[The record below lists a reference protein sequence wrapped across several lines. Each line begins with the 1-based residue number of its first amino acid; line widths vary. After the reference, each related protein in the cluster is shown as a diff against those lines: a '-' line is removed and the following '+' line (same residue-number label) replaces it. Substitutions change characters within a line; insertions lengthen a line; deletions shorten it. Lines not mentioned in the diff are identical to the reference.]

1 MVFPGKRASLFFND
15 ALSHLCSKP
24 IWSPQYTTISEL
36 FRSQTSLVVAD
47 HIQLVFDLHDSYQR
61 VTGIKEDIDTFY
73 GWGEVMLSD
82 FDDIDKHL
90 ADASKVFTLLGD
102 LHEQDSVEY
111 LTEEQKELLSHFFRN
126 FSKDHN
132 SELKQRFLRLWNK
145 LFEIY
150 TDFRSR
156 LQEKGLAYEGMLY
169 RSVVEKGMLG
179 GDVNGGDVAEKGLR
193 YFPADHYVFVGFNL
207 LNPVEEALFDYLKR
221 EGKAMF
227 YWDFDHSYMK
237 DDEAG
242 QYIAR
247 HLKHYPNE
255 LDTDSPCYDNI
266 GKRQKEVV
274 YLSSPTDDLQARY
287 VSEWLTPERIAAG
300 HRTAIVLTDES
311 LLPVVLHCLPP
322 TVTDVNITSGY
333 PLSQTP
339 VASLVRIAMT
349 LWQRKSLTLRMVNSV
364 LRHPYARYISPQAQS
379 LHERLNNEVI
389 YYPSISDLAADDA
402 LKTLFSPLSDAEDVE
417 EMLSRLM
424 WLVKTVALAVREE
437 VDGTD
442 LHAEALYRMY
452 MILQRLSALAAEEMK
467 GEARLFPKLLQQ
479 IIATTTIPFHG
490 EPIKGIQIMGVLET
504 RALDFDHL
512 LILSCNEGNMPARI
526 NENSFIP
533 HSVRKAYELTTI
545 ENKVA
550 VYAYNFKR
558 LLQRATDIHIT
569 YNRSAADGKSG
580 EMSRFMLQ
588 LMVETALP
596 IERRELV
603 AGQGVST
610 HRTDSVAKQSDEDI
624 IQRNYLS
631 PTALSTYLRCPLRFY
646 YKYIRGIEDSI
657 DGDEETMDER
667 TFGNIFHRSAELL
680 YKSHKGR
687 AITPEFLDGLLTKEG
702 FMAVEHIIDQA
713 FREELFKIRDSGRAT
728 PRLGGLQLM
737 HREMV
742 KRFMR
747 NMIRYD
753 RRNAPFTI
761 VACEE
766 PIKTTIEFDAVGGK
780 RTISI
785 TGIIDRLDEITLEG
799 QKKLRV
805 LDYKTGMYK
814 PLDMPE
820 VKAIFDPHYMSKHS
834 DYYLQTILYSIQ
846 KGASV
851 PALLYVQQADRDD
864 YSPTL
869 NMAKQPITDVAAL
882 KTEFLEQL
890 RLLIEEIFNP
900 AVPYNATPESSHCT
914 YCPYATLCGR

>member
-1 MVFPGKRASLFFND
+1 MLGKVGNDLSRTVMVFPGKRASLFFND
-15 ALSHLCSKP
+15 ALSHLCTTP

-90 ADASKVFTLLGD
+90 ADAGKVFTLLGD
-102 LHEQDSVEY
+102 LHEQDNVEY

-126 FSKDHN
+126 FSKEHN

-145 LFEIY
+145 LFEVY
-150 TDFRSR
+150 TDFRSH

-169 RSVVEKGMLG
+169 RNVVEAGVSG
-179 GDVNGGDVAEKGLR
+179 
-193 YFPADHYVFVGFNL
+193 FTADHYVFVGFNL

-227 YWDFDHSYMK
+227 YWDYDHSYMK

-242 QYIAR
+242 QYISR
-247 HLKHYPNE
+247 HLEHYPNE
-255 LDTDSPCYDNI
+255 LDNDSPCYSNI
-266 GKRQKEVV
+266 GKCQKEVV
-274 YLSSPTDDLQARY
+274 YLSAPTDDLQARY

-322 TVTDVNITSGY
+322 TVKDVNITSGY

-339 VASLVRIAMT
+339 VASLVRIVMS

-364 LRHPYARYISPQAQS
+364 LRHPYVRYISPNAQS
-379 LHERLNNEVI
+379 LHDMLNQEVI
-389 YYPSISDLAADDA
+389 YYPSMQDLAMDDA
-402 LKTLFSPLSDAEDVE
+402 LKKLFSPLSDAADVE

-424 WLVKTVALAVREE
+424 WLVKTIAIAVREE
-437 VDGTD
+437 VDGAD

-452 MILQRLSALAAEEMK
+452 MILQRLSTLAAEEMK
-467 GEARLFPKLLQQ
+467 GEAQLFPKLLQQ
-479 IIATTTIPFHG
+479 IISTTTIPFHG

-533 HSVRKAYELTTI
+533 HSVRRAYELTTI

-569 YNRSAADGKSG
+569 YNRSAADGKTG

-588 LMVETALP
+588 LMVETSLP
-596 IERRELV
+596 IERRELI
-603 AGQGVST
+603 AGQGVSS
-610 HRTDSVAKQSDEDI
+610 HRTESVPKQSDNDI
-624 IQRNYLS
+624 IQRSYLS
-631 PTALSTYLRCPLRFY
+631 PTALSTYLRCRLRFY
-646 YKYIRGIEDSI
+646 YKYIKGIDDNVDS
-657 DGDEETMDER
+657 DEETMDSR
-667 TFGNIFHRSAELL
+667 TFGNIFHKSAELL
-680 YKSHKGR
+680 YQPYEGR
-687 AITPEFLDGLLTKEG
+687 EVTADFLDGLLTKDG
-702 FMAVEHIIDQA
+702 FKAVEHIIDQA
-713 FREELFKIRDSGRAT
+713 FRKELFKINDSGRAT

-747 NMIRYD
+747 NIITYD

-766 PIKTTIEFDAVGGK
+766 PVKTTIEFDAVGGK
-780 RTISI
+780 RKISI
-785 TGIIDRLDEITLEG
+785 TGIIDRLDTITLGGE
-799 QKKLRV
+799 KKLRV
-805 LDYKTGMYK
+805 LDYKTGKYA
-814 PLDMPE
+814 PLDLPDVE
-820 VKAIFDPHYMSKHS
+820 AIFDPHFIMKHS

-851 PALLYVQQADRDD
+851 PALLYAQQADRDD

-869 NMAKQPITDVAAL
+869 NMGKHPLTDVAAIRD
-882 KTEFLEQL
+882 EFLTRL
-890 RLLIEEIFNP
+890 RQLIEEIYNP
-900 AVPYNATPESSHCT
+900 AVPYDATPEPSHCNF
-914 YCPYATLCGR
+914 CPYATLCGR